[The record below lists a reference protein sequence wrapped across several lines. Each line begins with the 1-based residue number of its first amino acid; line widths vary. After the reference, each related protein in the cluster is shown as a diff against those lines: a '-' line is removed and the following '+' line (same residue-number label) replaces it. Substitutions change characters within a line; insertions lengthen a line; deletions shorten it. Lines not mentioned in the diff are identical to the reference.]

1 MKAAE
6 DAGQGGRAAAERA
19 PGHEA
24 ARGEPYDPRTVQEK
38 WQERWAALGPFR
50 ASDDPADPRERFYMV
65 DMFPY
70 PSGDLHMGHAEAY
83 AVGDAMARYFFQ
95 RGHNVLHPIGWDA
108 FGLPAEN
115 AAIRNNSHP
124 ADWTY
129 KNIETQAAS
138 FARYAVSFDW
148 SRRLYTCDPAYYRWN
163 QWLFLR
169 FFERGLAYR
178 KGGYVNW
185 CPKDQTVLANEQV
198 IAGRCERCGTEVV
211 RRVLTQWY
219 FKITEYAD
227 RLLADAEA
235 LEGNCPDRVL
245 TMQRN
250 WIGRSTGADVDFV
263 VEGRDEPI
271 TVYTT
276 RPDTLYGATF
286 MVVAADST
294 LASELCAEG
303 QRAEFEAYLAQVRKL
318 TDIERQ
324 STDREKTGVFLGV
337 YAVNP
342 VNGER
347 IPMWAADYVLPDY
360 GTGAIMAV
368 PAHDQRDLDFARK
381 FGLPVQIVVAT
392 DQPDPAATG
401 VATPGDGVLVN
412 SGPLDGLS
420 KREAI
425 DRITDI
431 LSGKGLGKAAVN
443 YRLRDWLL
451 SRQRF
456 WGTPIP
462 IIHCPS
468 CGEVPVP
475 EEQLPVELPD
485 LRGADLTP
493 KGVSPLAAATDWV
506 NVECPKCG
514 GPAKRDTDTMD
525 TFVDSSWY
533 QFRYTSPRYEGGPFR
548 QEDVER
554 WAPVDLYVGG
564 VEHAILHLLYARFF
578 TKVLQ
583 DMGLLSFG
591 EPFTRLINQGQVINR
606 GKAMSKSLGNGVD
619 LGEQIA
625 LYGVDAIRLTMV
637 FASPPQDD
645 IDWADVNPD
654 AMVKFLGRVR
664 RIAADV
670 AAAGTPQRDF
680 GDGHRDLRRVVH
692 RIVDEVTR
700 QVESFHLNVA
710 VARLMELVSAVRKAI
725 DSGAGPADPAVREG
739 AEALAV
745 MLSLFAPYTAE
756 ECWEVLGGL
765 DHVGPD
771 GIQSVAR
778 ASWPVADPALLVQE
792 TITCVVQVN
801 GKVRDRLEVSPDITE
816 AELRDLALAASGAAR
831 ALTGL
836 GIQRVVVRPPKLVN
850 IVAALHAAENRYHLA
865 EDGGVIAEDRREGRV
880 VGHQPDVPVALLER
894 LDGGLAVDHGRDDL
908 AVLRVLLLADDDPV
922 PVGDGSVD
930 HRVTGDLEH
939 EQVALAD

>member
-1 MKAAE
+1 MT
-6 DAGQGGRAAAERA
+6 AAERA
-19 PGHEA
+19 DEA
-24 ARGEPYDPRTVQEK
+24 KAYDPRDVQDK
-38 WQERWAALGPFR
+38 WQVRWADIDPFR
-50 ASDDPADPRERFYMV
+50 ASDDPDDPRERFYLV

-83 AVGDAMARYFFQ
+83 AIGDAMARYWFL
-95 RGHNVLHPIGWDA
+95 RGKNVLHPIGWDA

-115 AAIRNNSHP
+115 AAIRNNTHP

-129 KNIETQAAS
+129 KNIDTQAAS
-138 FARYAVSFDW
+138 FRRYATSFDW
-148 SRRLYTCDPAYYRWN
+148 SRRLATCDPEYYRWN

-169 FFERGLAYR
+169 FFDRGLAYR

-185 CPKDQTVLANEQV
+185 CPHDQTVLANEQV
-198 IAGRCERCGTEVV
+198 INGRCERCGHEVV

-227 RLLADAEA
+227 RLLGDAAA
-235 LEGNCPDRVL
+235 LEGNWPDRVL

-263 VEGRDEPI
+263 VEGRDEPV

-276 RPDTLYGATF
+276 RPDTLFGATF
-286 MVVAADST
+286 MVVAADSA
-294 LASELCAEG
+294 LAAELCTDG
-303 QRAEFEAYLAQVRKL
+303 QRAEFEAYVAQVRKL

-381 FGLPVQIVVAT
+381 FGLPVQVVVAT

-412 SGPLDGLS
+412 SGPLDGLP

-425 DRITDI
+425 DRIIAI
-431 LSGKGLGKAAVN
+431 LADKGLGQAAVN

-485 LRGADLTP
+485 LRGEDLTP

-514 GPAKRDTDTMD
+514 GPARRDTDTMD

-533 QFRYTSPRYEGGPFR
+533 QFRYCSPHFEGGPFR
-548 QEDVER
+548 PEDVER

-591 EPFTRLINQGQVINR
+591 EPFTRLMNQGQVLNR

-619 LGEQIA
+619 LGEQIG
-625 LYGVDAIRLTMV
+625 LYGVDAIRLTMI

-654 AMVKFLGRVR
+654 AMVKFLGRVW
-664 RIAADV
+664 RIAAEV
-670 AAAGTPQRDF
+670 AAAGPANRDF
-680 GDGHRDLRRVVH
+680 GDGDRDLRRVTH
-692 RIVDEVTR
+692 RVIDEVTR
-700 QVESFHLNVA
+700 QVENYHLNVA
-710 VARLMELVSAVRKAI
+710 VARLMELVNAARKAI
-725 DSGAGPADPAVREG
+725 DSGPGAADPAVREA

-756 ECWEVLGGL
+756 ECWEALRGP
-765 DHVGPD
+765 VGPT
-771 GIQSVAR
+771 GILSVSR
-778 ASWPVADPALLVQE
+778 ASWPAADEALLVQE

-801 GKVRDRLEVSPDITE
+801 GKVRDRLEVSPDIAE
-816 AELRDLALAASGAAR
+816 AELRDLALAAPGITR
-831 ALTGL
+831 ALSGL
-836 GIQRVVVRPPKLVN
+836 EIKRVVVRQPKLVN
-850 IVAALHAAENRYHLA
+850 IVA
-865 EDGGVIAEDRREGRV
+865 G
-880 VGHQPDVPVALLER
+880 
-894 LDGGLAVDHGRDDL
+894 
-908 AVLRVLLLADDDPV
+908 
-922 PVGDGSVD
+922 
-930 HRVTGDLEH
+930 
-939 EQVALAD
+939 